1 MITVEHVV
9 AMAIRDMG
17 VLDELGEALRSD
29 LVLANPYF
37 RRIATF
43 ADDFVLQHRKLP
55 APGDWD
61 MWLSSL
67 EKGLHDGT
75 RENLGRL
82 LAMDLST
89 FTPAYFG
96 AEALKQLQQAAV
108 QVARARLNEAGDVSV
123 DTFVS
128 LAEQVGSVQSAGIKG
143 LAYLN
148 DLKSWVK
155 PAREDELLTTGYPTL
170 DRHIG
175 GWGNELWMMFADT
188 GIGKSMWLQNAT
200 TNLARRGARCL
211 HLSLELGVRPQIQR
225 YYRAI
230 AQAERAEFNTGIAEV
245 TRRLKHWFRLA
256 QGEVILLELPAYSLE
271 PDELKRIIERLSRS
285 MGEIDVL
292 TLDYLDLLTLSDRA
306 SAKHGYTDLG
316 RITHEVRALC
326 PAFDITVLT
335 ASQAVKRPERA
346 GHLTTRD
353 MGDSYQKVRGV
364 DGLLSLNQLPEEAE
378 VHQGRIGLLKLRDSG
393 GRGQEIQVY
402 VNRELAIIQELD
414 TVNTLELRQR
424 LGHMQPVPTKDDR
437 KLNTAT
443 TK

>member
-1 MITVEHVV
+1 
-9 AMAIRDMG
+9 
-17 VLDELGEALRSD
+17 
-29 LVLANPYF
+29 
-37 RRIATF
+37 
-43 ADDFVLQHRKLP
+43 
-55 APGDWD
+55 
-61 MWLSSL
+61 
-67 EKGLHDGT
+67 
-75 RENLGRL
+75 
-82 LAMDLST
+82 
-89 FTPAYFG
+89 
-96 AEALKQLQQAAV
+96 
-108 QVARARLNEAGDVSV
+108 
-123 DTFVS
+123 
-128 LAEQVGSVQSAGIKG
+128 
-143 LAYLN
+143 
-148 DLKSWVK
+148 
-155 PAREDELLTTGYPTL
+155 
-170 DRHIG
+170 
-175 GWGNELWMMFADT
+175 MMFADT